1 MRNSFEKIFKKLQ
14 NGSDVR
20 GCAIATDTEPLNL
33 TQEIASEIAL
43 SFQHFLEKKT
53 GKRKEELRI
62 GVGHDSRL
70 TADIMKAGVLSGL
83 SETQGFD
90 CGLVTTPAMFISTVL
105 PESNFDGAVMITA
118 SHLPF
123 NRNGLKFFTRDGGL
137 EKADITEI
145 LKGAG
150 EIRDK
155 GLTPKNDES
164 AATSF
169 DLVTLYSNH
178 MMDIIKKGVN
188 ADDYEKPLAGLR
200 IAVDSGNGA
209 SGFFASR
216 ILTPLGADITGSR
229 YLDPD
234 GHFPN
239 HVPNPENKDAMSAAR
254 EAVLMSHADLGVIF
268 DCDGDRGAA
277 IFSDG
282 TEVNR
287 NALIALMSA
296 ILAPEHPEAIIVTDS
311 ITSDELHDFIE
322 NELHLTHLRF
332 KRGYKNV
339 INKGI
344 ELTNEGKDCPLAIET
359 SGHGALSENYFSDD
373 GAYLCVKII
382 CEMARLK
389 KEGRRIEELIDKLGY
404 PKEETEIRL
413 KIAGEDFTEYGREM
427 LDDFTAFAAARDD
440 MTIVKPNYE
449 GIRVAFN
456 DEEVKG
462 WMLVRLSLHDPV
474 VAINIEA
481 KTEGSIEKI
490 LDKVR
495 PFFKKYDRLGCEGTP
510 LA

>member
-1 MRNSFEKIFKKLQ
+1 MSNSYEQIFKKLQ

-20 GCAIATDTEPLNL
+20 GSAIATETEPLNL
-33 TQEIASEIAL
+33 TGEIASEIAA
-43 SFQHFLEKKT
+43 SFLLFLEKKT
-53 GKRKEELRI
+53 GKKKEDLRI

-70 TADIMKAGVLSGL
+70 TAEIMKAGVLAGL
-83 SETQGFD
+83 SGACGFD

-105 PESNFDGAVMITA
+105 PESNFDGAIMITA

-145 LKGAG
+145 LKGAA
-150 EIRDK
+150 EIHDA
-155 GLTPKNDES
+155 GLTPKASETPS
-164 AATSF
+164 AAF

-209 SGFFASR
+209 SGFFATR
-216 ILTPLGADITGSR
+216 ILVPLGADITGSR
-229 YLDPD
+229 YLEPD
-234 GHFPN
+234 GNFPN
-239 HVPNPENKDAMSAAR
+239 HVPNPENSDAMAAAR
-254 EAVLMSHADLGVIF
+254 EAVLTSHADLGVIF

-277 IFSDG
+277 IFADG

-296 ILAPEHPEAIIVTDS
+296 ILAPAHPDAVIVTDS
-311 ITSDELHDFIE
+311 VTSDELQDFIE

-344 ELTNEGKDCPLAIET
+344 ELTKEGRDCPLAIET

-373 GAYLCVKII
+373 GAYLCVKILV
-382 CEMARLK
+382 EMARLN
-389 KEGRRIEELIDKLGY
+389 KEGRRIEELIEKLGY
-404 PKEETEIRL
+404 PSEEKEVRL
-413 KIAGEDFTEYGREM
+413 SISGDNFADYGKAM
-427 LDDFTAFAAARDD
+427 LDDFAAFANEREDF
-440 MTIVKPNYE
+440 TIVQPNYE
-449 GIRVAFN
+449 GIRVSFN
-456 DEEVKG
+456 DEEVRG

-474 VAINIEA
+474 IPINIES
-481 KTEGSIEKI
+481 KTAGGVDVI
-490 LDKVR
+490 LDRVR
-495 PFFKKYDRLGCEGTP
+495 PFFAKYDRLSSI
-510 LA
+510 